1 MGHHHHHH
9 HHENLYF
16 QGSGLSTKSQPV
28 IQATLPVIAERIPHI
43 TPVFYGDMLQARPDL
58 LDGMFS
64 RSAQRDGTQARA
76 LAGSIAIFAQWILQH
91 PNTFPE
97 EMLSRVANKH
107 ASLGLQP
114 DEYDTVY
121 KYLFGAIAKDLGD
134 AATPDIV
141 EAWTEVYWLL
151 ARALINLERKL
162 YAQQANN
169 IVRAKFKLVKRTQ
182 VTKDV
187 VDMVFEPADNTAMTP
202 GKAGQYISIY
212 ARTSDGLLQPRQ
224 FTLLPSEET
233 QRRIAI
239 KLDPHGEMTTIF
251 QNQEVGALLDISNP
265 YGDMTLET
273 LETDPNSPL
282 VLICAG
288 IGVTPVL
295 AFVEKLAAQ
304 KSEREVMIIASS
316 RSLAEAPLRGELLE
330 RAKELK
336 KAKVLYGTTQE
347 KDGDFVGRI
356 DVSTLDIP
364 ANASVFLCGPLKFM
378 QEMRSHLV
386 EAGIAKHKIFYEIFG
401 TDQWMLHDQNRSE

>member
-1 MGHHHHHH
+1 M
-9 HHENLYF
+9 
-16 QGSGLSTKSQPV
+16 LSTKSQPV

-43 TPVFYGDMLQARPDL
+43 TPVFYADMFKARPDL

-76 LAGSIAIFAQWILQH
+76 LAGSIAVFAQWILEH
-91 PNTFPE
+91 PDSFPE
-97 EMLSRVANKH
+97 EMMSRVANKH

-114 DEYDTVY
+114 HEYDTVY

-162 YAQQANN
+162 YAQQANDS
-169 IVRAKFKLVKRTQ
+169 VRAPFKLVKRTQ

-212 ARTSDGLLQPRQ
+212 AHTSDGLLQPRQ
-224 FTLLPSEET
+224 FTLLPAEET
-233 QRRIAI
+233 QRRVAI
-239 KLDPHGEMTTIF
+239 KLDPQGEMTTIL
-251 QNQEVGALLDISNP
+251 QKEEVGAVLDISNP

-273 LETDPNSPL
+273 LETDPESPL

-304 KSEREVMIIASS
+304 KSEQEVMIIASAH
-316 RSLAEAPLRGELLE
+316 SLADAPLRDELLE
-330 RAKELK
+330 RANGLK
-336 KAKVLYGTTQE
+336 NVKVLYGTTQE
-347 KDGDFVGRI
+347 KDGDFAGRI
-356 DVSTLDIP
+356 NVSTLGIP
-364 ANASVFLCGPLKFM
+364 VNASVFLCGPLKFM
-378 QEMRSHLV
+378 QEIRSQLV
-386 EAGIAKHKIFYEIFG
+386 EVGIAKHKIFYEIFG
-401 TDQWMLHDQNRSE
+401 ADQWMLHDQNRTEK

>member
-1 MGHHHHHH
+1 M
-9 HHENLYF
+9 
-16 QGSGLSTKSQPV
+16 LSTKSQPV